1 MYLRPI
7 ATWDDVRRLGLS
19 LPQTSETLDR
29 GNPQW
34 KVKDKLFVWVRP
46 LHKSDLDAL
55 GPEAPTGEILGA
67 RTEHEGA
74 KFALIEEQPEIYFT
88 TPHFKGYPAVLVRL
102 DLISV
107 EELEELIVDAWLVRA
122 PKRIAD
128 AYLESATR
136 WPPDTAQ

>member
-1 MYLRPI
+1 M
-7 ATWDDVRRLGLS
+7 
-19 LPQTSETLDR
+19 
-29 GNPQW
+29 
-34 KVKDKLFVWVRP
+34 RP
-46 LHKSDLDAL
+46 LHKSDLEAL
-55 GPEAPTGEILGA
+55 GADAPTGEILGA

-74 KFALIEEQPEIYFT
+74 KFALIEQQPEIYFT

-107 EELEELIVDAWLVRA
+107 QELEELIVDAWLARA

-128 AYLESATR
+128 AYLESAPR

>member
-1 MYLRPI
+1 
-7 ATWDDVRRLGLS
+7 
-19 LPQTSETLDR
+19 
-29 GNPQW
+29 
-34 KVKDKLFVWVRP
+34 VRP
-46 LHKSDLDAL
+46 LHKSDLEAL
-55 GPEAPTGEILGA
+55 GADAPTGEILGA

-74 KFALIEEQPEIYFT
+74 KFALIEQQPEIYFT

-107 EELEELIVDAWLVRA
+107 QELEELIVDAWLARA

-128 AYLESATR
+128 AYLESAPR